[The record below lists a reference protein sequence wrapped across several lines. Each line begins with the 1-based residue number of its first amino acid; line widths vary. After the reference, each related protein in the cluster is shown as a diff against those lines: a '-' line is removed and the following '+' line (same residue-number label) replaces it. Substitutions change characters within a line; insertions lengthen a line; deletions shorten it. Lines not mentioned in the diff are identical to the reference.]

1 MKKMSLVSIS
11 GTSLLVLSLLCVLF
25 LSEARATQARATSP
39 NTAKAWHIVPSPN
52 VQANYNALNGVV
64 ALSTTNAWA
73 VGQESSYPNPN
84 QALSE
89 HWNGT
94 SWSIVPTPTVG
105 TESAFNAVAQIPNT
119 NHLWAVG
126 SQFTNNLPQTLVER
140 WNGTQWKVIPTPTLN
155 GDPEATTNIFY
166 AVTALST
173 TDAWAVGVYF
183 PNSSQPQVP
192 LIEHWNGTVWSLV
205 PGATPANTGIGF
217 LYGLVAL
224 SSNDVWAVGTYATQ
238 VSKEEMTLI
247 EHWNGST
254 WSLISA
260 PNPGSIA
267 NFLYSVTRVPGT
279 KHLWA
284 VGNYLSGGAY
294 QTLTEYWNGNTW
306 SVVASPSP
314 GTNGNGLQGVAA
326 ISATNVWAIGSYT
339 SGNGDLNLI
348 EQWNGTAWNLVA
360 NPNPP
365 NTNTTFLSAV
375 TRIPASGGDLWAVGN
390 YYDSNNNQLTLTER
404 YS

>member
-73 VGQESSYPNPN
+73 VGQESSYSNPN

-119 NHLWAVG
+119 N
-126 SQFTNNLPQTLVER
+126 
-140 WNGTQWKVIPTPTLN
+140 
-155 GDPEATTNIFY
+155 
-166 AVTALST
+166 
-173 TDAWAVGVYF
+173 
-183 PNSSQPQVP
+183 
-192 LIEHWNGTVWSLV
+192 
-205 PGATPANTGIGF
+205 
-217 LYGLVAL
+217 
-224 SSNDVWAVGTYATQ
+224 
-238 VSKEEMTLI
+238 
-247 EHWNGST
+247 
-254 WSLISA
+254 
-260 PNPGSIA
+260 
-267 NFLYSVTRVPGT
+267 
-279 KHLWA
+279 HLWA

-390 YYDSNNNQLTLTER
+390 YYDSNNNQTLTER

>member
-1 MKKMSLVSIS
+1 MKKMSLISIS

-140 WNGTQWKVIPTPTLN
+140 WNGTEVI
-155 GDPEATTNIFY
+155 G
-166 AVTALST
+166 
-173 TDAWAVGVYF
+173 
-183 PNSSQPQVP
+183 
-192 LIEHWNGTVWSLV
+192 
-205 PGATPANTGIGF
+205 
-217 LYGLVAL
+217 
-224 SSNDVWAVGTYATQ
+224 
-238 VSKEEMTLI
+238 
-247 EHWNGST
+247 
-254 WSLISA
+254 
-260 PNPGSIA
+260 
-267 NFLYSVTRVPGT
+267 
-279 KHLWA
+279 
-284 VGNYLSGGAY
+284 VGNL
-294 QTLTEYWNGNTW
+294 
-306 SVVASPSP
+306 
-314 GTNGNGLQGVAA
+314 
-326 ISATNVWAIGSYT
+326 
-339 SGNGDLNLI
+339 GDGI
-348 EQWNGTAWNLVA
+348 ERALG
-360 NPNPP
+360 
-365 NTNTTFLSAV
+365 
-375 TRIPASGGDLWAVGN
+375 
-390 YYDSNNNQLTLTER
+390 
-404 YS
+404 